1 MRREMCVCLYVC
13 IGATGPTSRLKSG
26 QAVLGSKD
34 WSFGSSLDLIQLRVR
49 RVAELN
55 VKFILGY
62 NFHAGGRETRGRQR
76 FMEGGGL
83 GKRASV
89 GLPRLF
95 SCDIC
100 ILLLYSVS
108 HINISGSSC
117 LLSLHQLLTSQASLF
132 HIRSLLPIPIPSSG
146 PHGKPCITRS
156 VLAHPATTNLEKW
169 DNKRYQPYAS

>member
-89 GLPRLF
+89 GLPRLL

-100 ILLLYSVS
+100 IRA
-108 HINISGSSC
+108 HTT
-117 LLSLHQLLTSQASLF
+117 LHGADVAFVAQLVVVPVEYTIVNAVALQRVT
-132 HIRSLLPIPIPSSG
+132 
-146 PHGKPCITRS
+146 
-156 VLAHPATTNLEKW
+156 
-169 DNKRYQPYAS
+169 Y